1 MWKTAHFSA
10 LPAECLFL
18 PLADLSALPLEAFI
32 IILALYSRS
41 SALLVADRVSIN
53 TQTLRNSGGSAIAE
67 PLFYYF

>member
-10 LPAECLFL
+10 LPVECLFL

-32 IILALYSRS
+32 LAFYSRS

-53 TQTLRNSGGSAIAE
+53 TQTLRDSGGSAIAE